1 MALQDSVS
9 RHSPPPSQVV
19 LFQVCQGSDEL
30 LENVLTYEAP
40 VSENLTDEDILAA
53 LTKLPQDF
61 REVLLLA
68 DVQEFSYKEIAETLQ
83 IPLGTVM
90 SRLSRGR
97 RILRNEVESVAQSMG
112 ILKPREAGQGQ

>member
-1 MALQDSVS
+1 
-9 RHSPPPSQVV
+9 
-19 LFQVCQGSDEL
+19 
-30 LENVLTYEAP
+30 
-40 VSENLTDEDILAA
+40 LAA

>member
-1 MALQDSVS
+1 
-9 RHSPPPSQVV
+9 VV

>member
-1 MALQDSVS
+1 
-9 RHSPPPSQVV
+9 
-19 LFQVCQGSDEL
+19 
-30 LENVLTYEAP
+30 LTYEPP

-53 LTKLPQDF
+53 LTKVPQDF

-68 DVQEFSYKEIAETLQ
+68 DVQEFSYKEVAQTLQ

-97 RILRNEVESVAQSMG
+97 RILRSEVANVAQSMG
-112 ILKPREAGQGQ
+112 ILKTREAGQGQ